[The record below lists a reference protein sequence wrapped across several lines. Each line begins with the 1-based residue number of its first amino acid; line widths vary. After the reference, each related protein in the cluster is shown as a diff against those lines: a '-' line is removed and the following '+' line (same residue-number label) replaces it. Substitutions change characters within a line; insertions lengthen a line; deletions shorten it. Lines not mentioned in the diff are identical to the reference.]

1 MALTKRIRTVDKG
14 RRRLLKQVGAVGAAI
29 AAGATG
35 SAAVASAAPI
45 RRAAAPAVVRYAHMN
60 CWDATLCRGQKD
72 LVAEFNATHP
82 NIRAESVEWSWG
94 NYLATMSAAVTAGE
108 APDVMHVGW
117 GEVVSLG
124 RPYFEP
130 LDAYLTDDLKQNI
143 RPSSWTSSQF
153 DGQTYGIPVT
163 EQLNEVAYYRS
174 DIWQQAGIDGEP
186 TTWEQFTDVAQR
198 LMAAGLE
205 GDGTQASGAPITA
218 RFIELQYQN
227 GSNMFVPI
235 GGGKWAHTLDTP
247 ESMEA
252 GRFWHSIWRSGIL
265 SQSNLQRSSN
275 ELEPAFA
282 AGTLGMMHGIVQS
295 YFSMVETYPELADK
309 IRLLP
314 PLRRVNGATVG
325 GAFSLSMFKQARNK
339 DAAAE
344 FISWATTADTMNR
357 FWIPNG
363 HILPT
368 RVDVR
373 YPAMPDYIQQR
384 FGEYQA
390 VQRVFPFVPEWETVK
405 GKVLTPI
412 LGDMATGAVDF
423 DTGWNTLI
431 SQTNFVLS

>member
-1 MALTKRIRTVDKG
+1 
-14 RRRLLKQVGAVGAAI
+14 
-29 AAGATG
+29 
-35 SAAVASAAPI
+35 
-45 RRAAAPAVVRYAHMN
+45 
-60 CWDATLCRGQKD
+60 
-72 LVAEFNATHP
+72 
-82 NIRAESVEWSWG
+82 
-94 NYLATMSAAVTAGE
+94 
-108 APDVMHVGW
+108 
-117 GEVVSLG
+117 
-124 RPYFEP
+124 
-130 LDAYLTDDLKQNI
+130 
-143 RPSSWTSSQF
+143 
-153 DGQTYGIPVT
+153 
-163 EQLNEVAYYRS
+163 
-174 DIWQQAGIDGEP
+174 
-186 TTWEQFTDVAQR
+186 
-198 LMAAGLE
+198 
-205 GDGTQASGAPITA
+205 
-218 RFIELQYQN
+218 
-227 GSNMFVPI
+227 
-235 GGGKWAHTLDTP
+235 
-247 ESMEA
+247 
-252 GRFWHSIWRSGIL
+252 
-265 SQSNLQRSSN
+265 
-275 ELEPAFA
+275 
-282 AGTLGMMHGIVQS
+282 
-295 YFSMVETYPELADK
+295 MVETYPELADK